1 VLEQTGIAVT
11 PGSSYG
17 AQGEGYFRMS
27 LTVSDAEVDEAVRR
41 LSTAL
46 STAAPEPVEAGVRG
60 F

>member
-1 VLEQTGIAVT
+1 LLEQTGVAVT

-27 LTVSDAEVDEAVRR
+27 LTVSDAEVEEAVKR
-41 LSTAL
+41 LSTTY
-46 STAAPEPVEAGVRG
+46 SAAQEPVTASVRG